1 MTEHLETLKSYQD
14 TLIDINKT
22 IDEEMRI
29 LNNTIEWLSIDLEIA
44 SRVNHP
50 MEEKYIRNNLE
61 PRIESYNF
69 LLKIKKRLELWQKT
83 T

>member
-29 LNNTIEWLSIDLEIA
+29 LNNTIE
-44 SRVNHP
+44 
-50 MEEKYIRNNLE
+50 
-61 PRIESYNF
+61 
-69 LLKIKKRLELWQKT
+69 
-83 T
+83 